1 MMSPAPIVSAGEAAG
16 YYSNKDN
23 YYFLGQLESEWL
35 GEGASQLG
43 LEGTV
48 RSDQLT
54 AVLEGRLPDGSR
66 LGKEINGNHTHRPGH
81 DLTFSAPKS
90 VSILAL
96 IGGDKALLEAHQ
108 HAVRVAAGYVEKLIS
123 ARETV
128 DGRTSIVHTGKM
140 VAALYTH
147 DTSRNLDPQLHTH
160 MLVANITELNGK
172 WKALATDTIHN
183 AGFIETV
190 MKMQVTLGK
199 LYRKALRERVEELGH
214 QVEEVGPHGMWEI
227 SGVPSEVREEYSS
240 RGREVRGA
248 VGAEATLKSLDIAAK
263 NTRKAKVDPSRLR
276 LMERWQTQMKE
287 KGWDMK
293 AYQESV
299 VPRTTPG
306 DRPARRAPEPAAPQ
320 KTPVGSDVPAASEQ
334 AKGKARDE
342 PGPQTRSGPEE
353 KTVSSVTTPPRADV
367 IQRRDGPE
375 AGEGEQRTEPEQR
388 PGKATEEKT
397 ADRDGKQPAERA
409 QPSAQPE
416 RADILGESV
425 PGESPVITPVAGRDG
440 HVQPGAAAQI
450 PPSGNP
456 GVEKD
461 TGPEKLAESMPVA
474 GQPVTPPLAVQT
486 TQDVPAE
493 VTDAVRMAVS
503 QLSDSK
509 TRFTW
514 GELLLSTAEFSDKIP
529 PVSELKAALDEALRE
544 GVIVPLDA
552 EKGVFTS
559 RIHLLDEL
567 SIQALS
573 REHLSETRVV
583 SFQRPAQYAPAA
595 LEVVEK
601 DALVLMNAPK
611 GVAGIREL
619 TEQLAG
625 ISASHG
631 REVQVLA
638 SSAERAV
645 SFAKSDTLREHITGR
660 QHVLSGDFQLRPQ
673 STLIVEGAER
683 LSLKE
688 TLVLLGEARDKSAQL
703 VFLDSAG
710 RQANGNAMSVLE
722 SAGVVRSRRA
732 EPSPG
737 LEAEVVSIRDKRD
750 RYSALADRFA
760 ELSAG
765 TEPVTAIVVGQRE
778 QKHLTG
784 LIRDALQNAGQLER
798 DGVTVEA
805 RTPVWLDNKTRRMSG
820 SYRAGQVLEDRS
832 ERETRHFVIDRVH
845 EDTRVLSL
853 IDGDGVLVRMK
864 IANLTA
870 DWRLYQSEQLHV
882 AAGDRL
888 IALAAD
894 RDAGLKSKDRLTVT
908 QAGQEGIAVE
918 RDGKVLTLPADRP
931 LYLTHGYVAGPGNRD
946 NDSGVVLAALNSRD
960 ITAQTMN
967 SLAQSGHR
975 AEIFTAEPED
985 KAEARLQRMRTENS
999 PVQLVRKLSGRD
1011 QLDSA
1016 LTTLHG
1022 NVKTDVTVA
1031 VERAIA
1037 DQQSVTFNA
1046 LHLAERAAEFY
1057 PDIAGIDREISHMVK
1072 NGDLIRVPG
1081 QATPLLV
1088 ARATWEMEKAIISVI
1103 TEGKNTQEPLM
1114 DKVDPA
1120 LLAGLTSGQKG
1131 SALLVLGSRDQF
1143 TGIQGYAGVG
1153 KTTQVSAVKAA
1164 IDTLPASDRPLLYGL
1179 APTHQAVKE
1188 LRDVGLEA
1196 QTLKSWLVEHEQMVA
1211 AGEKP
1216 DYRNRVFLID
1226 ESSMLGNQDTAAA
1239 YLAIQAGGGR
1249 GVSMGDIDQF
1259 EAIESGAP
1267 FRLAQERSPM
1277 DVAIMKQI
1285 VRQKEVNL
1293 RDAVH
1298 DIIDNRIDAA
1308 LQRLEKQP
1316 ADNVERQDPSWAVP
1330 ASGLVESAD
1339 PVTAI
1344 VDDWISRTP
1353 AARERTLVIAQ
1364 LNEDRASINNGIY
1377 AALEARGELGS
1388 EKIRVPVLDKIQHT
1402 RHEFNKLQAW
1412 QPGMVVKRGDVYQD
1426 VVAVDKNGSL
1436 ISVRNE
1442 SGRLAWYSPRELLTG
1457 DVELF
1462 NRSGRE
1468 LSAGTVVRFTA
1479 TDRNRGQ
1486 NANQKF
1492 TVEQVRPD
1500 GEVVLKGRDGQKTI
1514 NPSDIR
1520 AEQHIDYAWAITGYG
1535 SQGAG
1540 EDSVISLEGTQGGR
1554 AYMATRRAFY
1564 ISVSRAKKHVQVY
1577 TDGLEKWVKAV
1588 KTREFDFKTAHDAL
1602 TPETER
1608 RQAKVIWAMG
1618 QPVGK
1623 TAIGRAW
1630 AKHEALGNHSL
1641 TARVIPSTKRFPEP
1655 ALALPLY
1662 DNNGKSA
1669 GLALVSL
1676 VQGDNGRLMRGNMRM
1691 VATQG
1696 ASGAVVQRSRSGN
1709 THVIST
1715 VDAALKAVREHP
1727 EDGVVWQTGT
1737 EKPSAWMIKVSRGT
1751 EQAAEEM
1758 RAQAVKTGENDI
1770 RLPPVVAEGTEKAVP
1785 ARAVEQA
1792 VEFLTGRQESES
1804 AQAQQQRALLRQE
1817 EERRN
1822 AIILPVAEVPDIR
1835 IRAEEDTARPDGVK
1849 PDDSIIGRVAG
1860 QERESRAGQEQ
1871 PPGIPVMQEDK
1882 QAGERAGAERVAAD
1896 LAERQREVQLPR
1908 EPAER
1913 GRDIGHQEPAHT
1925 RTIQKER

>member
-43 LEGTV
+43 LEGSV

-54 AVLEGRLPDGSR
+54 AVLEGRLPYGSR

-96 IGGDKALLEAHQ
+96 IGGDKAMLEAHQ

-128 DGRTSIVHTGKM
+128 DGKTSIVHTGKM

-160 MLVANITELNGK
+160 MLVANMTELNGK

-214 QVEEVGPHGMWEI
+214 EVEEVGPHGMWEI
-227 SGVPSEVREEYSS
+227 RGVPADVREEYSS

-248 VGAEATLKSLDIAAK
+248 VGAEATLRSLDIAAK

-299 VPRTTPG
+299 VPRTAPG
-306 DRPARRAPEPAAPQ
+306 DRPARRTPQPAAPQ
-320 KTPVGSDVPAASEQ
+320 KTAVGSDVPAAPEQ
-334 AKGKARDE
+334 AEGKVQDE
-342 PGPQTRSGPEE
+342 AGAQTRSGAEE
-353 KTVSSVTTPPRADV
+353 KTNSLLTSTPRTDV
-367 IQRRDGPE
+367 IQRRDAPE
-375 AGEGEQRTEPEQR
+375 IGEGGQRTEPDQR
-388 PGKATEEKT
+388 PGKTAEEKT
-397 ADRDGKQPAERA
+397 ADQDGQQPADREPPVR
-409 QPSAQPE
+409 QPE
-416 RADILGESV
+416 RADTLAGTV
-425 PGESPVITPVAGRDG
+425 PGESSAITPVAEHDE
-440 HVQPGAAAQI
+440 QDLPEKAAQI

-461 TGPEKLAESMPVA
+461 TGGEKLAESTPLA
-474 GQPVTPPLAVQT
+474 GQPVTPPPAVQT
-486 TQDVPAE
+486 TQDVPAD

-514 GELLLSTAEFSDKIP
+514 GELLLSTAEFSDRIP
-529 PVSELKAALDEALRE
+529 PISELKTALDEALRE

-619 TEQLAG
+619 TEQLAS

-645 SFAKSDTLREHITGR
+645 SLAKSDTLREHITGR
-660 QHVLSGDFQLRPQ
+660 QQVLSGDFQLRPQ

-710 RQANGNAMSVLE
+710 RQANGNAMPVLE

-737 LEAEVVSIRDKRD
+737 LEAEVVSIRDKRE
-750 RYSALADRFA
+750 RYSTLADRFA

-778 QKHLTG
+778 QKHMTG

-805 RTPVWLDNKTRRMSG
+805 RTPVWLDSKTRRMSG
-820 SYRAGQVLEDRS
+820 SYRAGQVLEDRT
-832 ERETRHFVIDRVH
+832 EREPRHYVIDRVH

-864 IANLTA
+864 IADMTA

-894 RDAGLKSKDRLTVT
+894 RGTGLKSKDRLTVMK
-908 QAGQEGIAVE
+908 AGQEGITVE

-999 PVQLVRKLSGRD
+999 PVQLVRKLSGRE
-1011 QLDSA
+1011 QLGSA
-1016 LTTLHG
+1016 LTTLHS

-1037 DQQSVTFNA
+1037 DQQSVTFDV
-1046 LHLAERAAEFY
+1046 LHLAERAAEFH
-1057 PDIAGIDREISHMVK
+1057 PDIAGIDREISHIVRK
-1072 NGDLIRVPG
+1072 GDLIRVPG

-1120 LLAGLTSGQKG
+1120 LLAGLTSGQKE

-1164 IDTLPASDRPLLYGL
+1164 IDTLPASDRPVLYGL

-1196 QTLKSWLVEHEQMVA
+1196 QTLKSWLVEHEQMVS

-1316 ADNVERQDPSWAVP
+1316 PDNVERQDPSWKAP

-1339 PVTAI
+1339 PVAAI

-1353 AARERTLVIAQ
+1353 ATRERTLVIAQ
-1364 LNEDRASINNGIY
+1364 LNEDRESINNGIY
-1377 AALEARGELGS
+1377 AALEARGELGR
-1388 EKIRVPVLDKIQHT
+1388 EKIRVPVLEKIQHT

-1412 QPGMVVKRGDVYQD
+1412 QPGMVVKRGDAYQD

-1436 ISVRNE
+1436 ISVKNE

-1462 NRSGRE
+1462 NRSERE
-1468 LSAGTVVRFTA
+1468 LSAGTVVR
-1479 TDRNRGQ
+1479 
-1486 NANQKF
+1486 
-1492 TVEQVRPD
+1492 
-1500 GEVVLKGRDGQKTI
+1500 
-1514 NPSDIR
+1514 
-1520 AEQHIDYAWAITGYG
+1520 
-1535 SQGAG
+1535 
-1540 EDSVISLEGTQGGR
+1540 
-1554 AYMATRRAFY
+1554 
-1564 ISVSRAKKHVQVY
+1564 
-1577 TDGLEKWVKAV
+1577 
-1588 KTREFDFKTAHDAL
+1588 
-1602 TPETER
+1602 
-1608 RQAKVIWAMG
+1608 
-1618 QPVGK
+1618 
-1623 TAIGRAW
+1623 
-1630 AKHEALGNHSL
+1630 
-1641 TARVIPSTKRFPEP
+1641 
-1655 ALALPLY
+1655 
-1662 DNNGKSA
+1662 
-1669 GLALVSL
+1669 
-1676 VQGDNGRLMRGNMRM
+1676 
-1691 VATQG
+1691 
-1696 ASGAVVQRSRSGN
+1696 
-1709 THVIST
+1709 
-1715 VDAALKAVREHP
+1715 
-1727 EDGVVWQTGT
+1727 
-1737 EKPSAWMIKVSRGT
+1737 
-1751 EQAAEEM
+1751 
-1758 RAQAVKTGENDI
+1758 
-1770 RLPPVVAEGTEKAVP
+1770 
-1785 ARAVEQA
+1785 
-1792 VEFLTGRQESES
+1792 
-1804 AQAQQQRALLRQE
+1804 
-1817 EERRN
+1817 
-1822 AIILPVAEVPDIR
+1822 
-1835 IRAEEDTARPDGVK
+1835 
-1849 PDDSIIGRVAG
+1849 
-1860 QERESRAGQEQ
+1860 
-1871 PPGIPVMQEDK
+1871 
-1882 QAGERAGAERVAAD
+1882 
-1896 LAERQREVQLPR
+1896 
-1908 EPAER
+1908 
-1913 GRDIGHQEPAHT
+1913 
-1925 RTIQKER
+1925 

>member
-43 LEGTV
+43 LEGPV

-108 HAVRVAAGYVEKLIS
+108 RAVRVAAGYVEKLIS

-128 DGRTSIVHTGKM
+128 DGKTSIVHTGKM

-147 DTSRNLDPQLHTH
+147 DTTRNLDPGLHTH
-160 MLVANITELNGK
+160 MLVANMTELNGK

-199 LYRKALRERVEELGH
+199 LYRKALREDVESLGH
-214 QVEEVGPHGMWEI
+214 EVEEVGPHGMWEI
-227 SGVPSEVREEYSS
+227 KAVPKEVREEYSS
-240 RGREVRGA
+240 RGREIRGA

-263 NTRKAKVDPSRLR
+263 NTRRAKVDPSRLR

-299 VPRTTPG
+299 VPRTAPG
-306 DRPARRAPEPAAPQ
+306 GSHAPRPPEPPAPQ
-320 KTPVGSDVPAASEQ
+320 KTVAGNDVPATPAQ
-334 AKGKARDE
+334 AKGKAQD
-342 PGPQTRSGPEE
+342 PAGAQTRSGPEE
-353 KTVSSVTTPPRADV
+353 KTVFPVTPTSRTDV
-367 IQRRDGPE
+367 IQGRDAPE
-375 AGEGEQRTEPEQR
+375 AGDGGQRQAPEQR
-388 PGKATEEKT
+388 PGKAADDKT
-397 ADRDGKQPAERA
+397 PDRDGKQPAEREL
-409 QPSAQPE
+409 PVSQPE
-416 RADILGESV
+416 RADALAEPA
-425 PGESPVITPVAGRDG
+425 PGETGVKAPATG
-440 HVQPGAAAQI
+440 QPG
-450 PPSGNP
+450 
-456 GVEKD
+456 
-461 TGPEKLAESMPVA
+461 VA
-474 GQPVTPPLAVQT
+474 LTVQMTP
-486 TQDVPAE
+486 VPAE
-493 VTDAVRMAVS
+493 MTDAVRMAVS

-529 PVSELKAALDEALRE
+529 PISELKTALDEALRE

-595 LEVVEK
+595 LEAVER

-625 ISASHG
+625 ISAAHG

-645 SFAKSDTLREHITGR
+645 SLAKSDRLREHITGR
-660 QHVLSGDFQLRPQ
+660 QQVLSGDFQLRPQ

-722 SAGVVRSRRA
+722 SAGVVRSRRT
-732 EPSPG
+732 EPAPG
-737 LEAEVVSIRDKRD
+737 MEAEVVSIRDKRE

-805 RTPVWLDNKTRRMSG
+805 RTPVWLDSKTRRMSG
-820 SYRAGQVLEDRS
+820 SYRAGQVLEDRT
-832 ERETRHFVIDRVH
+832 ERETRHYVIDRVH

-864 IANLTA
+864 IADLTA
-870 DWRLYQSEQLHV
+870 DWRLYQREQLHI

-894 RDAGLKSKDRLTVT
+894 RGTGLKSKDRLTVT
-908 QAGQEGIAVE
+908 QAGQEGITVE
-918 RDGKVLTLPADRP
+918 RDGKVLTLPADSP

-1016 LTTLHG
+1016 LTTLHDS
-1022 NVKTDVTVA
+1022 VKTDVTVA

-1037 DQQSVTFNA
+1037 DQQSVTFDV

-1057 PDIAGIDREISHMVK
+1057 PDIAGIDREISQMVK
-1072 NGDLIRVPG
+1072 KGDLIRVPG

-1088 ARATWEMEKAIISVI
+1088 ARATWEMEKAIIRVI
-1103 TEGKNTQEPLM
+1103 TEGKNTREPLM
-1114 DKVDPA
+1114 DSVDPT
-1120 LLAGLTSGQKG
+1120 LLAGLTSGQKE

-1164 IDTLPASDRPLLYGL
+1164 IDTLPASDRPVLYGL

-1211 AGEKP
+1211 AGEKS

-1249 GVSMGDIDQF
+1249 GVSMGDTDQF

-1316 ADNVERQDPSWAVP
+1316 ADNVERLDPSWKAP

-1339 PVTAI
+1339 PVAAI

-1353 AARERTLVIAQ
+1353 AARARTLVIAQ
-1364 LNEDRASINNGIY
+1364 LNEDRESINNGIY
-1377 AALEARGELGS
+1377 AALEARGELGREKIS
-1388 EKIRVPVLDKIQHT
+1388 VPVLEKIRHT
-1402 RHEFNKLQAW
+1402 RHEFNKLRAW
-1412 QPGMVVKRGDVYQD
+1412 QPGMVVKRGDAYQD
-1426 VVAVDKNGSL
+1426 VVAVDTNGSL
-1436 ISVRNE
+1436 ISVKDE
-1442 SGRLAWYSPRELLTG
+1442 GGRLAWYSPRELLTG

-1462 NRSGRE
+1462 NRRERE

-1486 NANQKF
+1486 NANQKY

-1500 GEVVLKGRDGQKTI
+1500 GEVVLKGHDGQKTI
-1514 NPSDIR
+1514 NPADVR

-1540 EDSVISLEGTQGGR
+1540 EDAVISLEGTKGGR

-1577 TDGLEKWVKAV
+1577 TDGLEKWVAAIK
-1588 KTREFDFKTAHDAL
+1588 RQEFDFKTAHDAL

-1630 AKHEALGNHSL
+1630 AKHEALGGHSL
-1641 TARVIPSTKRFPEP
+1641 TARVIPSTKRFPAP

-1676 VQGDNGRLMRGNMRM
+1676 VHSDNGRLARGDMRM

-1696 ASGAVVQRSRSGN
+1696 ATGAVVQRSHSGN
-1709 THVIST
+1709 THVVST
-1715 VDAALKAVREHP
+1715 VDAALRAVREHP
-1727 EDGVVWQTGT
+1727 EDGVVWQTGA
-1737 EKPSAWMIKVSRGT
+1737 EKPSPWMIKLSRGT
-1751 EQAAEEM
+1751 ESAEEQK
-1758 RAQAVKTGENDI
+1758 RALSVLVESEIRVPDLKADTTSEEPEKRAVQQVVRETQDI
-1770 RLPPVVAEGTEKAVP
+1770 RDTE
-1785 ARAVEQA
+1785 
-1792 VEFLTGRQESES
+1792 
-1804 AQAQQQRALLRQE
+1804 ALMAKR
-1817 EERRN
+1817 
-1822 AIILPVAEVPDIR
+1822 VPD
-1835 IRAEEDTARPDGVK
+1835 ADLQGEKPGTLSGVK
-1849 PDDSIIGRVAG
+1849 PDGNILGEIIDERLQRQQERDNVVSRIPAPSDQQMAREAAEHAVSARVAN
-1860 QERESRAGQEQ
+1860 E
-1871 PPGIPVMQEDK
+1871 I
-1882 QAGERAGAERVAAD
+1882 AER
-1896 LAERQREVQLPR
+1896 RQQQEVRIPGDTV
-1908 EPAER
+1908 EK
-1913 GRDIGHQEPAHT
+1913 GRTVEHQEPAHT
-1925 RTIQKER
+1925 RTIQQKER

>member
-160 MLVANITELNGK
+160 MLVANMTELNGK

-299 VPRTTPG
+299 VPRTVPG
-306 DRPARRAPEPAAPQ
+306 DPPARRAPEPAAPQ

-342 PGPQTRSGPEE
+342 AGPQTRSGPEE
-353 KTVSSVTTPPRADV
+353 KTASPVTPPPRTEV
-367 IQRRDGPE
+367 IQRQDAPE
-375 AGEGEQRTEPEQR
+375 AGEGELCNEPEKR

-397 ADRDGKQPAERA
+397 ADRDGKQPAERE
-409 QPSAQPE
+409 QPPAQPE
-416 RADILGESV
+416 RADTLPGSV
-425 PGESPVITPVAGRDG
+425 PGESPVITPVAGRDEQ
-440 HVQPGAAAQI
+440 VQPETAAQI
-450 PPSGNP
+450 PPPGKP

-461 TGPEKLAESMPVA
+461 TGPEEPADSTPVA

-529 PVSELKAALDEALRE
+529 PVSEMKAALDEALRE

-645 SFAKSDTLREHITGR
+645 SLAKSDTLREHITGR
-660 QHVLSGDFQLRPQ
+660 QQVLSGDFQLRPQ

-688 TLVLLGEARDKSAQL
+688 TLVLLGEARDKNAQL

-805 RTPVWLDNKTRRMSG
+805 RTPVWLDSKTRRMSG
-820 SYRAGQVLEDRS
+820 SYRAGQVLEDRT
-832 ERETRHFVIDRVH
+832 ERETRHYVIDRVH

-864 IANLTA
+864 IASLTA

-908 QAGQEGIAVE
+908 QAGQEGITVE
-918 RDGKVLTLPADRP
+918 RDGNVLTLPADRP
-931 LYLTHGYVAGPGNRD
+931 LYLSHGYVAGPGNRD

-985 KAEARLQRMRTENS
+985 KAEARLQRMRVENS
-999 PVQLVRKLSGRD
+999 PVQLVRKVSGEQD
-1011 QLDSA
+1011 ISGAIDS
-1016 LTTLHG
+1016 LQRGL
-1022 NVKTDVTVA
+1022 KTDAALA
-1031 VERAIA
+1031 VHRAIA

-1046 LHLAERAAEFY
+1046 LSLAEAASRFHGNLA
-1057 PDIAGIDREISHMVK
+1057 DIDREISAMTRS
-1072 NGDLIRVPG
+1072 GELIRVPG
-1081 QATPLLV
+1081 QTMPLLV
-1088 ARATWEMEKAIISVI
+1088 ARATWEMEKAIIGVI
-1103 TEGKNTQEPLM
+1103 ADGKGNQTPLM
-1114 DKVDPA
+1114 EKVDPA
-1120 LLAGLTSGQKG
+1120 LLDGLTPGQKA
-1131 SALLVLGSRDQF
+1131 SAHLVLNSSDQF
-1143 TGIQGYAGVG
+1143 VGIQGYAGVG
-1153 KTTQVSAVKAA
+1153 KTTQVRAVKAA
-1164 IDTLPASDRPLLYGL
+1164 IDTLPAADRPLLYGL

-1188 LRDVGLEA
+1188 LRAVGLEA
-1196 QTLKSWLVEHEQMVA
+1196 QTVKSFLVEYEQMLA
-1211 AGEKP
+1211 TGEKP
-1216 DYRNRVFLID
+1216 DFRNRVFLID

-1239 YLAIQAGGGR
+1239 YLAIRAGGGR

-1259 EAIESGAP
+1259 ESVESGAP
-1267 FRLAQERSPM
+1267 FKLIQERSPM

-1308 LQRLEKQP
+1308 VRRLQNQP
-1316 ADNVERQDPSWAVP
+1316 AGLVSRQDPDWPVP
-1330 ASGLVESAD
+1330 SSGLVETESPVAD
-1339 PVTAI
+1339 I
-1344 VDDWISRTP
+1344 VADWMSRTP
-1353 AARERTLVIAQ
+1353 EARARTLIIAQ
-1364 LNEDRASINNGIY
+1364 LNADRAAINQGIY
-1377 AALEARGELGS
+1377 AALGAKDELGQ
-1388 EKIRVPVLDKIQHT
+1388 ERAILPVLEKRPHT
-1402 RHEFNKLQAW
+1402 RHEFNKISAW
-1412 QPGMVVKRGDVYQD
+1412 QPGMVVKRGDTYQD
-1426 VVAVDKNGSL
+1426 VVAVDYNGSQ
-1436 ISVRNE
+1436 VTVMNE
-1442 SGRLAWYSPRELLTG
+1442 DGKIAWYSPRELLTG
-1457 DVELF
+1457 DMELF
-1462 NRSGRE
+1462 TARSRE
-1468 LSAGTVVRFTA
+1468 VRPGTVLRFTV
-1479 TDRNRGQ
+1479 TDRDRGQ

-1492 TVEQVRPD
+1492 TVESVNRN
-1500 GEVVLKGRDGQKTI
+1500 GEVVLQGSEGRKVI
-1514 NPSDIR
+1514 NPSAVR
-1520 AEQHIDYAWAITGYG
+1520 AEQHIDYAWAMTGYG
-1535 SQGAG
+1535 AQGAG
-1540 EDSVISLEGTQGGR
+1540 EESVLALEGTKGSRG
-1554 AYMATRRAFY
+1554 AMATRRAFY
-1564 ISVSRAKKHVQVY
+1564 ISLSRARTHVQVY
-1577 TDGLEKWVKAV
+1577 TDGTEKWLKAIRRPE
-1588 KTREFDFKTAHDAL
+1588 REIKTAHDAL
-1602 TPETER
+1602 APETER

-1630 AKHEALGNHSL
+1630 VKHEALGNHSL

-1655 ALALPLY
+1655 SLALPLY

-1709 THVIST
+1709 TLVVST
-1715 VDAALKAVREHP
+1715 VDAAMRAVREHP
-1727 EDGVVWQTGT
+1727 EDGVIWQTGA

-1770 RLPPVVAEGTEKAVP
+1770 RLPPVVEEGTEKSVP

-1792 VEFLTGRQESES
+1792 VELLTGRQESES

-1822 AIILPVAEVPDIR
+1822 TIILPVAEVPDIR
-1835 IRAEEDTARPDGVK
+1835 ISGEETARPDGVK
-1849 PDDSIIGRVAG
+1849 PDDSVIGRVAG
-1860 QERESRAGQEQ
+1860 QERDNRDGQEQ
-1871 PPGIPVMQEDK
+1871 PLRMSDMPKDK
-1882 QAGERAGAERVAAD
+1882 TAGERAGAERVAAD

-1913 GRDIGHQEPAHT
+1913 GRDIEHQEPAHT

>member
-43 LEGTV
+43 LEGPV

-108 HAVRVAAGYVEKLIS
+108 RAVRVAAGYVEKLIS

-128 DGRTSIVHTGKM
+128 DGKTSIVHTGKM

-147 DTSRNLDPQLHTH
+147 DTTRNLDPGLHTH
-160 MLVANITELNGK
+160 MLVANMTELNGK

-199 LYRKALRERVEELGH
+199 LYRKALREDVESLGH
-214 QVEEVGPHGMWEI
+214 EVEEVGPHGMWEI
-227 SGVPSEVREEYSS
+227 KAVPKEVREEYSS
-240 RGREVRGA
+240 RGREIRGA

-263 NTRKAKVDPSRLR
+263 NTRRAKVDPSRLR
-276 LMERWQTQMKE
+276 LMERWQAQMKE

-306 DRPARRAPEPAAPQ
+306 GSNAPRPPEPPAPQ
-320 KTPVGSDVPAASEQ
+320 KTVAGNDVPATPAQ
-334 AKGKARDE
+334 AKGKAQD
-342 PGPQTRSGPEE
+342 PAGAQTRSGPEE
-353 KTVSSVTTPPRADV
+353 KTVSPVTPTSRTEV
-367 IQRRDGPE
+367 IQGRDAPE
-375 AGEGEQRTEPEQR
+375 AGDGGLRQAPEQR
-388 PGKATEEKT
+388 PGKAADDKT
-397 ADRDGKQPAERA
+397 PDRDGKEPAEREL
-409 QPSAQPE
+409 PVSQPE
-416 RADILGESV
+416 RADALAEPA
-425 PGESPVITPVAGRDG
+425 PGES
-440 HVQPGAAAQI
+440 
-450 PPSGNP
+450 
-456 GVEKD
+456 GVKA
-461 TGPEKLAESMPVA
+461 PAA
-474 GQPVTPPLAVQT
+474 GQPGVALTVQMAP
-486 TQDVPAE
+486 VPAE

-529 PVSELKAALDEALRE
+529 PISELKSALDEALRE
-544 GVIVPLDA
+544 GIIVPLDA

-595 LEVVEK
+595 LEAVER

-645 SFAKSDTLREHITGR
+645 SLAKSDTLREHITGR
-660 QHVLSGDFQLRPQ
+660 QQVLSGDFHLRPQ

-722 SAGVVRSRRA
+722 SAGVSRSRRT
-732 EPSPG
+732 EPAPG
-737 LEAEVVSIRDKRD
+737 MEAEVVSIRDKRE

-805 RTPVWLDNKTRRMSG
+805 RTPVWLDSKTRRMSG
-820 SYRAGQVLEDRS
+820 SYRAGQVLEDRT
-832 ERETRHFVIDRVH
+832 ERETRHYVIDRVH

-864 IANLTA
+864 IADLTA
-870 DWRLYQSEQLHV
+870 DWRLYQREQLHI

-894 RDAGLKSKDRLTVT
+894 RGTGLKSKDRLTVT
-908 QAGQEGIAVE
+908 QAGQEGITVE
-918 RDGKVLTLPADRP
+918 RDGKVLTLPADSP

-1016 LTTLHG
+1016 LTTLHDS
-1022 NVKTDVTVA
+1022 VKTDVTVA

-1037 DQQSVTFNA
+1037 DQQSVTFDV
-1046 LHLAERAAEFY
+1046 LHLAERAAEFH
-1057 PDIAGIDREISHMVK
+1057 PDIAGIDREISQMVK

-1088 ARATWEMEKAIISVI
+1088 ARATWEMEKAIIRVI
-1103 TEGKNTQEPLM
+1103 TEGKNTREPLM
-1114 DKVDPA
+1114 DSVDPA
-1120 LLAGLTSGQKG
+1120 LLAGLTSGQKE

-1164 IDTLPASDRPLLYGL
+1164 IDTLPASDRPVLYGL

-1249 GVSMGDIDQF
+1249 GVSMGDTDQF

-1316 ADNVERQDPSWAVP
+1316 ADNVERLDPSWKAP
-1330 ASGLVESAD
+1330 ASGLVESVD
-1339 PVTAI
+1339 PVAAI

-1353 AARERTLVIAQ
+1353 AARARTLVIAQ
-1364 LNEDRASINNGIY
+1364 LNEDRESINNGIY
-1377 AALEARGELGS
+1377 AALEARGELGR
-1388 EKIRVPVLDKIQHT
+1388 EKIRVPVLEKIQHT
-1402 RHEFNKLQAW
+1402 RHEFNKLRAW
-1412 QPGMVVKRGDVYQD
+1412 QPGMVVKRGDAYQD
-1426 VVAVDKNGSL
+1426 VVAVDTNGSL
-1436 ISVRNE
+1436 ISVRDE
-1442 SGRLAWYSPRELLTG
+1442 GGRLAWYSPRELLTG

-1462 NRSGRE
+1462 NRRERE

-1486 NANQKF
+1486 NANQKY
-1492 TVEQVRPD
+1492 TVEKVRPD

-1514 NPSDIR
+1514 NPADVR

-1540 EDSVISLEGTQGGR
+1540 EDAVISLEGTKGGR

-1577 TDGLEKWVKAV
+1577 TDGLEKWVAAIK
-1588 KTREFDFKTAHDAL
+1588 RQEFDFKTAHDAL

-1630 AKHEALGNHSL
+1630 AKHEALGGHSL
-1641 TARVIPSTKRFPEP
+1641 TARVIPSTKRFPAP

-1676 VQGDNGRLMRGNMRM
+1676 VHGDNGRLARGDMRM
-1691 VATQG
+1691 VATKG
-1696 ASGAVVQRSRSGN
+1696 ATGAVVQRSRSGN
-1709 THVIST
+1709 THVVST
-1715 VDAALKAVREHP
+1715 VDAALRAVREHP
-1727 EDGVVWQTGT
+1727 EDGVVWQTGA
-1737 EKPSAWMIKVSRGT
+1737 EKPSPWMIKLSRGT

-1758 RAQAVKTGENDI
+1758 RALAVKAGDGDI
-1770 RLPPVVAEGTEKAVP
+1770 RLPPVTEQDADKAVP
-1785 ARAVEQA
+1785 GRAVAQA

-1835 IRAEEDTARPDGVK
+1835 IRAEEETARPDGVK

-1871 PPGIPVMQEDK
+1871 PPRIPDMPEDK
-1882 QAGERAGAERVAAD
+1882 QAGERASAERVAAD
-1896 LAERQREVQLPR
+1896 LAERQRDVQLPR

-1913 GRDIGHQEPAHT
+1913 GRDIEHQEPAHT